1 MERAM
6 SDYPLRGEGIEIR
19 ENADESEQDRRKY
32 NIHVDPQLYSHLEEA
47 FNKNEWGTND
57 ETGRRVFGYLATDE
71 GFEAA
76 RDDDK
81 CPG

>member
-1 MERAM
+1 M

-19 ENADESEQDRRKY
+19 ENTAKSEQDRRKY
-32 NIHVDPQLYSHLEEA
+32 NIYVDPQLYSQLKMA
-47 FNKNEWGTND
+47 FDKDTWGTND

-81 CPG
+81 CSN